1 MINRAMRN
9 YEYFTYGDLDEYGQA
24 QLSENAAGTVKM
36 AISITSQSISDSI
49 KYKDAEYIGLTL
61 AKVDDTYIIK
71 KDEKM
76 LKVLYVNPDG
86 RYTQVFMSEI

>member
-9 YEYFTYGDLDEYGQA
+9 YEYFTYGENDEYGQA
-24 QLSENAAGTVKM
+24 QLSETSAGAIKM
-36 AISITSQSISDSI
+36 AISIISQSVSDSI

-61 AKVDDTYIIK
+61 AKVDDTYVIK